1 MPIPFI
7 LMGIAVATGVA
18 GVASGAA
25 GAKQMYDANE
35 IIDASKLKYDR
46 TKKELDKLES
56 DSKESLDKLG
66 QLKLDTWKSF
76 DRFIATFEK
85 IKNKPVI
92 GEFNNKD
99 KFNLSKQELNEIK
112 GVNITAIDILGTGA
126 LSAGAG
132 ALAGI
137 AAYGGTMT
145 LGVASTGTAI
155 ASLSGAA
162 ATNATLA
169 ALGGGS
175 LASGGLGI
183 AGGTAVLGGMVA
195 GPVLA
200 VGGILLAIKGNSSM
214 EKALQVK
221 KEVKDAVDFMNDAMP
236 LLKNLK
242 SACDKMYSELTNVY
256 GIYMNH
262 IINLEMVVNSNS
274 DYNYFSYED
283 KKLLQNTVLLVKLLK
298 NLTTVDILIK
308 KKDTQVVN
316 QAKVTEIIDISKTA
330 REDLYKSA

>member
-35 IIDASKLKYDR
+35 IIDESKLKYGR
-46 TKKELDKLES
+46 TKKELDQLELS
-56 DSKESLDKLG
+56 AKKSLDKLG

-76 DRFIATFEK
+76 DRFIVTFEK

-92 GEFNNKD
+92 GEFDNKD

-183 AGGTAVLGGMVA
+183 AGGTAVLGGLVA

-221 KEVKDAVDFMNDAMP
+221 KDVNDAVKFMNDAMP
-236 LLKNLK
+236 LLKKLK

-274 DYNYFSYED
+274 DYNYFSHED

-308 KKDTQVVN
+308 NKDKQVIN
-316 QAKVTEIIDISKTA
+316 EAKVTEIIGISKTT
-330 REDLYKSA
+330 REDLYRSA